1 MALALRRPSRRAPG
15 QRAADGA
22 AVEPARP
29 ARTRVAAA
37 RGAWA
42 VGSVMLAIA
51 RLVRLVATVIV
62 LIIVAAIILRVAGAN
77 AGNTI
82 VHDVHSVA
90 GTLAGPFKNVFAL
103 KNPKANMAL
112 NWGLA
117 AVVYMVIGSLIA
129 GLIARIAPRGVHPAQ
144 PVV

>member
-1 MALALRRPSRRAPG
+1 MALALRRPYRRTSD
-15 QRAADGA
+15 QRAGDDG

-51 RLVRLVATVIV
+51 RLVRLVAAIV
-62 LIIVAAIILRVAGAN
+62 VLVIVAAIILRVAGAN
-77 AGNTI
+77 AGNSI
-82 VHDVHSVA
+82 VHDIHSA
-90 GTLAGPFKNVFAL
+90 GSTLAGPFKNVFTL
-103 KNPKANMAL
+103 KNPKANMAV

-117 AVVYMVIGSLIA
+117 AVVYMVIGGVIA
-129 GLIARIAPRGVHPAQ
+129 RLIARIAPRGVHPAR

>member
-1 MALALRRPSRRAPG
+1 
-15 QRAADGA
+15 
-22 AVEPARP
+22 
-29 ARTRVAAA
+29 VAAA

-42 VGSVMLAIA
+42 VGSVMVAIA

-62 LIIVAAIILRVAGAN
+62 LVIVAAIILRVAGAN

-90 GTLAGPFKNVFAL
+90 GTLVGPFKNVFAL
-103 KNPKANMAL
+103 KNPKANLAV

-129 GLIARIAPRGVHPAQ
+129 GLITRIAPRGVHPAQ